1 MQMFNQSQNLNY
13 EQALIK
19 ATKYCAYQERY
30 QQQVRQK
37 LLELRVNKENIE
49 AIICYLLEHNYLNE
63 QRFAS
68 AYARGKLRIKHWG
81 KQRIQSQLKFFGIS
95 DNCIKQALKE
105 LDQNEYLDILKL
117 EFIRRIVHQNLG
129 NNWMQIQD
137 ARQYLISRGFEGHSV
152 DDQIKKHKEDEEK
165 NKG

>member
-1 MQMFNQSQNLNY
+1 MFNQSQNLSY
-13 EQALIK
+13 EQALLR

-37 LLELRVNKENIE
+37 LIELRASKHDID

-81 KQRIQSQLKFFGIS
+81 KQRIQSQLKFFGLS
-95 DNCIKQALKE
+95 DNCIKHALKE
-105 LDQNEYLDILKL
+105 LDQDEYLNILKL
-117 EFIRRIVHQNLG
+117 EFIRRLERQNLSDR
-129 NNWMQIQD
+129 WKQMQD
-137 ARQYLISRGFEGHSV
+137 ARQYLISRGFEAQCIDEV
-152 DDQIKKHKEDEEK
+152 IKKCKDDEEK
-165 NKG
+165 N